1 MLWLPVFYCRKIKKA
16 AAYHR
21 TTVILGPD
29 TVVRRLR
36 KRKLIIDEKTAME
49 AGRMKEQLVDT
60 SHTVATMEMAPPTKR
75 FMLWLERG
83 SAPSLLSSLC
93 RTQNSRHL
101 SSVSL
106 PAGPELT
113 CMANFM
119 GLCIETRAHYNV
131 Q

>member
-1 MLWLPVFYCRKIKKA
+1 VLWLPVLYCCKVKKV

-21 TTVILGPD
+21 TTVRIGTD
-29 TVVRRLR
+29 TVVRKLR

-83 SAPSLLSSLC
+83 SAASLLSSLC
-93 RTQNSRHL
+93 RTQNSHHL

-106 PAGPELT
+106 PASHELT
-113 CMANFM
+113 CMANFT
-119 GLCIETRAHYNV
+119 GLCTETRANYV